1 MRTSNRD
8 LRALAKKKTID
19 RHAFVP
25 FLLEVITNRI
35 GANANRLYQAE
46 LGVGLAEW
54 RVLSSLALE
63 PGSSVVEL
71 SDLSSIDAGAISR
84 VVFSMSAAGFISH
97 EVDTTDRRRRK
108 LVLTKRGLN
117 LHDEMLKIALEEEDR
132 LLRNL
137 NTEERRHFVT
147 TLQKLFGR
155 IKDRPKRSA
164 LAAAAPDD

>member
-84 VVFSMSAAGFISH
+84 VVNTFTIH
-97 EVDTTDRRRRK
+97 RRK
-108 LVLTKRGLN
+108 
-117 LHDEMLKIALEEEDR
+117 EQ
-132 LLRNL
+132 RN
-137 NTEERRHFVT
+137 
-147 TLQKLFGR
+147 
-155 IKDRPKRSA
+155 P
-164 LAAAAPDD
+164 

>member
-1 MRTSNRD
+1 
-8 LRALAKKKTID
+8 
-19 RHAFVP
+19 
-25 FLLEVITNRI
+25 
-35 GANANRLYQAE
+35 
-46 LGVGLAEW
+46 
-54 RVLSSLALE
+54 
-63 PGSSVVEL
+63 
-71 SDLSSIDAGAISR
+71 
-84 VVFSMSAAGFISH
+84 MSAAGFISH